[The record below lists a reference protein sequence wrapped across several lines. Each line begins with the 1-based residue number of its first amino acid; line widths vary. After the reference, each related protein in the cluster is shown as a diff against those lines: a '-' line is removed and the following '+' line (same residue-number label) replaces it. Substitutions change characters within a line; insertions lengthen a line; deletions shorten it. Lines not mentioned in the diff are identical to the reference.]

1 MEKIPTGNVLGIF
14 KFGKFEHIDAFVN
27 RGHVYMNTLKYF
39 REREESDLL
48 RSDKHDGSSHCV
60 QASGAKLRMKQNDD
74 WVDVGTITGQMI
86 TADGR
91 EEDINVFCLYALR
104 ESSIDDLID
113 NRNFGF
119 GDTYAIFKNDG
130 AFEFLRRLKESASKL
145 GVTVDHSL
153 VTYVDRSTYNGPMGV
168 FRKFS
173 DFAYQS
179 EFRISIYSKTKQPLD
194 LEIGDLSDIA
204 STGNLSQVNE
214 HIRIE

>member
-1 MEKIPTGNVLGIF
+1 MEKIPTGNIFGIF
-14 KFGKFEHIDAFVN
+14 KFGESEHIDAFVN

-60 QASGAKLRMKQNDD
+60 QVSGAKLRMKQKDD
-74 WVDVGTITGQMI
+74 WIDVGTLTGQMI
-86 TADGR
+86 TSDGQ

-113 NRNFGF
+113 ERNLRF

-130 AFEFLRRLKESASKL
+130 ALEFLKRLKMSASIL
-145 GVTVDHSL
+145 GFTVDHSL

-173 DFAYQS
+173 DFSYQS
-179 EFRISIYSKTKQPLD
+179 EFRISIMSKTKKPLE

-214 HIRIE
+214 HIKIE